1 MVNAYLDAIQQL
13 YRQHTNPEQATPMK
27 QYMRNQFEFLGI
39 KRPQAQ
45 ILFRQLKAEQGL
57 PGVDQLNGVVRTLWD
72 WPERE
77 YQYLALTLLDK
88 SQKRLT
94 SDFLPLLEFLIT
106 TKSWWDTVNPIAS
119 HNVGKLLR
127 KYPEIRDRTLT
138 PWRKSDNIWLRRTA
152 ILFQLGYKAET
163 DVGLLFAI
171 ATENRESSEFFIQ
184 KAIGWAL
191 REYSKTDPDA
201 VTTFV
206 STVEL
211 TSLSKREALKWLK
224 KHPPDR

>member
-1 MVNAYLDAIQQL
+1 MNAYLDAIQQL
-13 YRQHTNPEQATPMK
+13 YRQHASPEQAVSMK
-27 QYMRNQFEFLGI
+27 QYMRDQFEFLGI

-45 ILFRQLKAEQGL
+45 ALFKQLKADQGL
-57 PGVDQLNGVVRTLWD
+57 PGVDQLDAVVRTLWD

-88 SQKRLT
+88 SQKLLT
-94 SDFLPLLEFLIT
+94 PDFLPLLEFLIT
-106 TKSWWDTVNPIAS
+106 TKSWWDTVDAIAS

-127 KYPEIRDRTLT
+127 KYPETRDRTLT
-138 PWRKSDNIWLRRTA
+138 PWRQSDDIWLRRTA

-163 DVGLLFAI
+163 DVELLFAI

-206 STVEL
+206 STVKL
-211 TSLSKREALKWLK
+211 TSLSEREALKWLK
-224 KHPPDR
+224 KHPPDS

>member
-1 MVNAYLDAIQQL
+1 MVNAYLDAIEQL
-13 YRQHTNPEQATPMK
+13 YRQHTSPDQAISMK
-27 QYMRNQFEFLGI
+27 RYMRDQFEFLGI

-45 ILFRQLKAEQGL
+45 ALFKQLKAEQGL
-57 PGVDQLNGVVRTLWD
+57 PGVDQLDAVVRALWD

-77 YQYLALTLLDK
+77 CQYLALTLLDK

-106 TKSWWDTVNPIAS
+106 TKSWWDTVDSIAS
-119 HNVGKLLR
+119 RNVGKLLR

-138 PWRKSDNIWLRRTA
+138 PWRQSDNIWLRRTA

-163 DVGLLFAI
+163 DIELLFEI
-171 ATENRESSEFFIQ
+171 VMENRESSEFFIQ

-191 REYSKTDPDA
+191 REYSKTDPDV

-206 STVEL
+206 STAKL
-211 TSLSKREALKWLK
+211 TSLSEREALKWLK
-224 KHPPDR
+224 KHPPDS